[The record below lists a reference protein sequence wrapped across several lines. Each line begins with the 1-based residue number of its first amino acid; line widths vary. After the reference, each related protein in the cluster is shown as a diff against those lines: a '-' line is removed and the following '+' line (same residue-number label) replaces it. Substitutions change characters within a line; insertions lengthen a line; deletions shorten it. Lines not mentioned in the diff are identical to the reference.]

1 MKLSKL
7 LSLCAL
13 VFLAGVAVAADKEP
27 DKGAGTETYDQ
38 KTILKETTDFFGDAA
53 ESVAKVVAKVF
64 DDLGAPNG
72 YIKGNEASG
81 AVVIGVRYGDGQL
94 ALKNGGGRK
103 VHWSGPSIGFDAGG
117 NVSKTFVLVYHLPN
131 TEALFKRFPAV
142 DGSLYIVGG
151 VSANYHQR
159 DGIILVPIRLGAG
172 LRSGVN
178 IGYMHYTKNKTWNP
192 F

>member
-1 MKLSKL
+1 MKRLTL
-7 LSLCAL
+7 LWTCAL
-13 VFLAGVAVAADKEP
+13 VFLPGIAAAADKTP
-27 DKGAGTETYDQ
+27 DKGAAAETYDQ
-38 KTILKETTDFFGDAA
+38 NTVLKETTEFFGDAA

-81 AVVIGVRYGDGQL
+81 AVVVGVRYGDGQL
-94 ALKNGGGRK
+94 ALKKGGSRT

-131 TEALFKRFPAV
+131 LDALFKRFPAV